1 MLARHPLTNKFSTT
15 CTCRQDKRLEE
26 AAALQQG
33 LEAQLQQRDAQLAAF
48 NMRQQQQ
55 QVDAL
60 QRRLEREQAARAAA
74 EAEAAALRGALDQGR
89 EWVQQAQK
97 QQVEAERLRAEI
109 VRLQVKVS
117 TGAMLARWQTD
128 KQQQE
133 ADQANLL
140 ELVEQT
146 RAVVDKAQV
155 DQGAH
160 EAELQSMR
168 DHYERM
174 HSANNMRRQ
183 RNLALEQ
190 HLGTLQ
196 KENADLCF
204 QLQRAEARVAQLSSV
219 LGQDMI
225 AQSSLPGI
233 PETCSSR
240 RSSRAGSRTGALLPP
255 GASTAAKRHATH
267 AVGSFVQLFP
277 LGCAGLM
284 GSEVCLLTARPH
296 WTGQQL

>member
-1 MLARHPLTNKFSTT
+1 MTNKFSTT

-117 TGAMLARWQTD
+117 TGAMLARWQ
-128 KQQQE
+128 
-133 ADQANLL
+133 
-140 ELVEQT
+140 V
-146 RAVVDKAQV
+146 
-155 DQGAH
+155 
-160 EAELQSMR
+160 
-168 DHYERM
+168 
-174 HSANNMRRQ
+174 
-183 RNLALEQ
+183 
-190 HLGTLQ
+190 
-196 KENADLCF
+196 
-204 QLQRAEARVAQLSSV
+204 
-219 LGQDMI
+219 
-225 AQSSLPGI
+225 
-233 PETCSSR
+233 
-240 RSSRAGSRTGALLPP
+240 
-255 GASTAAKRHATH
+255 
-267 AVGSFVQLFP
+267 
-277 LGCAGLM
+277 
-284 GSEVCLLTARPH
+284 
-296 WTGQQL
+296 